1 MIKPTNTFPL
11 NYPTC
16 GPLHARP
23 SSLGGALSGRE
34 LERHFGLQGQRMTV
48 QELTAQL
55 KDARRQVVTDG
66 YDMSLGEIASMYKSN
81 ELIID
86 PNYQRLYRWED
97 SQRTRFIES
106 LLLGIPVP
114 PIFVFQRDSGVWEL
128 IDGLQRISTV
138 LQLMGELRHPDQGL
152 YPPLVL
158 EGTNL
163 LPGLTGM
170 KWHVQDGND
179 ESFFDTTMQL
189 ELKRARIRVE
199 ILRKE
204 SDEDAKY
211 ELFQRLNTGG
221 TKLSEQEVRNSVLV
235 MLNTQFYNWL
245 VLRTQLAS
253 FKATVQLTDTQRDQ
267 QQAVEI
273 ALRFVAYRQHPYKR
287 GLDVNEYLDVAAR
300 RLARLED
307 PVLVQERDLFEWT
320 FNTLQQVVGDKVFT
334 KWDGQR
340 HLGGFSISAFDA
352 IAYGV
357 ASNRDA
363 IADLPEG
370 ERQEWL
376 AGRARELWTDEVFRT
391 NSGSGVRGTT
401 RLTNLLPHAVQLFR
415 P

>member
-1 MIKPTNTFPL
+1 
-11 NYPTC
+11 
-16 GPLHARP
+16 
-23 SSLGGALSGRE
+23 
-34 LERHFGLQGQRMTV
+34 MTV

-66 YDMSLGEIASMYKSN
+66 YDMSLGEIASMYKSS

-86 PNYQRLYRWED
+86 PNYQRLYRWEE

-114 PIFVFQRDSGVWEL
+114 PIFVFQRDTGVWEL

-138 LQLMGELRHPDQGL
+138 LQLMGDLRHPDQGH
-152 YPPLVL
+152 YAPLTL

-163 LPGLTGM
+163 LPGLAGM
-170 KWHVQDGND
+170 KWKSENDND
-179 ESFFDTTMQL
+179 ENVFDTTMQL
-189 ELKRARIRVE
+189 EMKRARIRVE

-204 SDEDAKY
+204 SDEDAKF

-235 MLNTQFYNWL
+235 MLNSQFYDWL
-245 VLRTQLAS
+245 VQRTQLPS
-253 FKATVQLTDTQRDQ
+253 FTATVQLTDTQLDQ
-267 QQAVEI
+267 QQALEI
-273 ALRFVAYRQHPYKR
+273 ALRFVAYRQHPYQR

-300 RLARLED
+300 RLAKLEEA
-307 PVLVQERDLFEWT
+307 VLDQERDLFEWS
-320 FNTLQQVVGDKVFT
+320 FNTLQQAVGNEVF
-334 KWDGQR
+334 KRWDGKR
-340 HLGGFSISAFDA
+340 HLGAFSISAFDA

-357 ASNRDA
+357 AVNRNAIDA
-363 IADLPEG
+363 MPNG
-370 ERQEWL
+370 ERQQWL
-376 AGRARELWTDEVFRT
+376 VRRVRELWDDGMFQA

-401 RLTNLLPHAVQLFR
+401 RLTNLLPHAAHFFR

>member
-1 MIKPTNTFPL
+1 
-11 NYPTC
+11 
-16 GPLHARP
+16 
-23 SSLGGALSGRE
+23 
-34 LERHFGLQGQRMTV
+34 MTV
-48 QELTAQL
+48 QELTAEL

-66 YDMSLGEIASMYKSN
+66 YDMSLGEITSMYKSQ
-81 ELIID
+81 ELVID
-86 PNYQRLYRWED
+86 PNYQRLYRWGP

-128 IDGLQRISTV
+128 IDGLQRVSTV

-163 LPGLTGM
+163 LPGLAGM
-170 KWHVQDGND
+170 KWRQENGDPADNV
-179 ESFFDTTMQL
+179 FDTPMQL
-189 ELKRARIRVE
+189 ELKRARLRVE

-221 TKLSEQEVRNSVLV
+221 SQLSEQEVRNSVLV
-235 MLNTQFYNWL
+235 MLNVQFYNWL
-245 VLRTQLAS
+245 VQRTELGA
-253 FKATVQLTDTQRDQ
+253 FAATVQLTPKQQ
-267 QQAVEI
+267 EEQQALEI
-273 ALRFVAYRQHPYKR
+273 ALRFVAYRRHPYQR

-300 RLARLED
+300 QLAKLD
-307 PVLVQERDLFEWT
+307 GPTLDQERELFDWT
-320 FNTLQQVVGDKVFT
+320 FTNLLQACGNEVF
-334 KWDGQR
+334 KRWDGQR

-352 IAYGV
+352 IAFGV

-363 IADLPEG
+363 INDLPLQD
-370 ERQEWL
+370 RQDWL
-376 AGRARELWTDEVFRT
+376 VGRVREMWNDQVFQT

-401 RLTNLLPHAVQLFR
+401 RLTNLLPHAAQFFR

>member
-1 MIKPTNTFPL
+1 
-11 NYPTC
+11 
-16 GPLHARP
+16 
-23 SSLGGALSGRE
+23 
-34 LERHFGLQGQRMTV
+34 MTV

-66 YDMSLGEIASMYKSN
+66 YDMSLGEIASMYKSQ
-81 ELIID
+81 ELVID
-86 PNYQRLYRWED
+86 PNYQRLYRWEP

-114 PIFVFQRDSGVWEL
+114 PIFVFQRDTGVWEL
-128 IDGLQRISTV
+128 IDGLQRVSTV
-138 LQLMGELRHPDQGL
+138 LQLLGDLRHPDQGL
-152 YPPLVL
+152 YPPLTL

-163 LPGLTGM
+163 LPGLAGM
-170 KWHVQDGND
+170 KWRHEEGDNSDNV
-179 ESFFDTTMQL
+179 FDMAMQL
-189 ELKRARIRVE
+189 ELKRARLRVE

-221 TKLSEQEVRNSVLV
+221 SKLSEQEVRNSVLV
-235 MLNTQFYNWL
+235 MLNTHFYDWL
-245 VLRTQLAS
+245 VQRTQLAS
-253 FKATVQLTDTQRDQ
+253 FKDTVQLTPTQQEQ

-273 ALRFVAYRQHPYKR
+273 ALRFVAYRRHPYQR

-300 RLARLED
+300 HLAKLDEPTLEE
-307 PVLVQERDLFEWT
+307 ERELFEWT
-320 FNTLQQVVGDKVFT
+320 FDTLQQAVGNDVF
-334 KWDGQR
+334 KRWDGQR

-357 ASNRDA
+357 AVNRAA
-363 IADLPEG
+363 IGNLPEG
-370 ERQEWL
+370 QRQDWL
-376 AGRARELWTDEVFRT
+376 VRRVRELWNDGVFQT

-401 RLTNLLPHAVQLFR
+401 RLTNLLPHAIQFFQ